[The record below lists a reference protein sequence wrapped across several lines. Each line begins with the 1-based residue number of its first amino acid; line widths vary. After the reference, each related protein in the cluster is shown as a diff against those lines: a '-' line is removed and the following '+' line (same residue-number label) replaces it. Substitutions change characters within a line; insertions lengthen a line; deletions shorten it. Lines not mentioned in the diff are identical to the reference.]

1 MVVPTLGRYVLLR
14 NCLESI
20 RRQSYGDFEL
30 IVVHDGE
37 DTGAVQELVD
47 SNGGRY
53 LKSPRRGCVPT
64 YNAGLKASSGEVVA
78 FTDDDAVPGPNWLS
92 ELVGTYREGVG
103 GVGGVVIEARSH
115 KDLGPWV
122 NEIVSV
128 DHLSGANMSFDREA
142 ITKTGVFDSNYK
154 GDGFRFESDYCIR
167 VKRMGFAILYNPQA
181 QVVHYGSNIRRV
193 PKGWNFRRAY
203 YYNRNNTYFSLRNLA
218 VAKTSNK
225 VLYETSFGMTLRVLK
240 GARNMAKEAFVN
252 RDRVWV
258 FSLIGL
264 ISGVRAYTTSRIWGH
279 HPDLKS
285 RV

>member
-1 MVVPTLGRYVLLR
+1 M
-14 NCLESI
+14 
-20 RRQSYGDFEL
+20 
-30 IVVHDGE
+30 
-37 DTGAVQELVD
+37 
-47 SNGGRY
+47 
-53 LKSPRRGCVPT
+53 
-64 YNAGLKASSGEVVA
+64 
-78 FTDDDAVPGPNWLS
+78 
-92 ELVGTYREGVG
+92 
-103 GVGGVVIEARSH
+103 IEARSH
-115 KDLGPWV
+115 NDPGPGV

-167 VKRMGFAILYNPQA
+167 VKRMGFEILYNPRA

-203 YYNRNNTYFSLRNLA
+203 YTNRNNTYFSLRNLA
-218 VAKTSNK
+218 VAKTRNM

-264 ISGVRAYTTSRIWGH
+264 MSGVRAYTTSRIWGH
-279 HPDLKS
+279 RPHLKG